1 LASSTINATMIPA
14 MHRVIRSLEKK
25 TRLAVGLMSGSSTDG
40 VDAVLVRIRPTEA
53 RLSARVLHFR
63 FAPYRAA
70 IRKRLIRAAE
80 EEAGLTEA
88 SELDLILG
96 EVFAGAVTALL
107 EEARVSPGRVDVIG
121 SHGHTLLHRPPA
133 GRKPGLSRQVGAGD
147 VIAERTG
154 IPTVTGFR
162 TRDMVVGGQGAPL
175 VPYVDYLLFRRPGRV
190 RALQNIGGIANVTV
204 VTDPVE
210 SVVAFDTGPGNAMI
224 DHAVTLATRGRRR
237 FDRDGR
243 MAAAGVVN
251 RNLLARLHAHPFF
264 ARPIPRSVGR
274 ETFGARW
281 VDSLARGRTGARD
294 LVATLTRFTAESIHR
309 SYQEH
314 VYPRVRPDE
323 VLVSGGGAHNR
334 TLMRHLSE
342 LFHPIEVRP
351 LDHQGGIDPDNKE
364 ATAFAILAHETLCGR
379 PGNLP
384 AATGA
389 AWPVVLGKV
398 SL

>member
-1 LASSTINATMIPA
+1 MDRI
-14 MHRVIRSLEKK
+14 IRSLQKK
-25 TRLAVGLMSGSSTDG
+25 TRLAIGLMSGSSTDG
-40 VDAVLVRIRPTEA
+40 VDAALVRIRPTEE
-53 RLSARVLHFR
+53 RVRVRILHFR
-63 FAPYRAA
+63 FTPYPPR

-80 EEAGLTEA
+80 EETGLTEA
-88 SELDLILG
+88 TELDLMLG
-96 EVFAGAVTALL
+96 EVLAGAATSLL
-107 EEARVSPGRVDVIG
+107 EEAGITPGRVDVIG
-121 SHGHTLLHRPPA
+121 SHGHTVLHRPPA
-133 GRKPGLSRQVGAGD
+133 GRNPGLSRQVGSGD

-204 VTDPVE
+204 VSEAVE

-224 DHAVTLATRGRRR
+224 DHAVVLATRGRRR
-237 FDRDGR
+237 LDRDGR
-243 MAAAGVVN
+243 MAASGVVN

-274 ETFGARW
+274 ETFGASW
-281 VDSLARGRTGARD
+281 VETLARGRTGARD

-309 SYQEH
+309 SYREH
-314 VYPRVRPDE
+314 VCPRFRPDE

-334 TLMRHLSE
+334 TLMRHLTE
-342 LFHPIEVRP
+342 LFHPIKVAR
-351 LDHQGGIDPDNKE
+351 LDHPGGIDPDNKE
-364 ATAFAILAHETLCGR
+364 ATAFAILAHETLRGR

-384 AATGA
+384 SATGA
-389 AWPVVLGKV
+389 AWPVVLGKL